1 MHLLRTLPAD
11 ADALAAAI
19 AASLIAAVSS
29 DDAAAHEQSRAWSAL
44 ALLASR
50 FVYPATPETSTALTL
65 AEPLQ
70 ASSTVPPPPPASA
83 LCSGAW
89 MALQSDALTPCAR
102 CHVEAVIIH
111 TLLGQ
116 RNDDDAAAMW
126 LRDALSDATLGHH
139 PSASVVRIAAGC
151 LAAADSDSCLRASRL
166 LPLILPPLIGWAAS
180 PFDTTRSVAA
190 ALITTLREAIKHEG
204 DAADGDALASL
215 LSRVSSFLSAQPELA
230 ATLPVT

>member
-1 MHLLRTLPAD
+1 MRLLRTLPAD

-29 DDAAAHEQSRAWSAL
+29 DDALPSWQLGRAWSAL

-50 FVYPATPETSTALTL
+50 FVYPATLETSTALAL

-70 ASSTVPPPPPASA
+70 ASSAVPPPPPASA
-83 LCSGAW
+83 LCSSAW
-89 MALQSDALTPCAR
+89 IALQSNMLTPCAR

-116 RNDDDAAAMW
+116 SNDAAATW
-126 LRDALSDATLGHH
+126 LRDALSDATLGHD
-139 PSASVVRIAAGC
+139 PSASVIRIAAGC

-180 PFDTTRSVAA
+180 PFDTTRGLAA
-190 ALITTLREAIKHEG
+190 ALITTLREAIKHED

-215 LSRVSSFLSAQPELA
+215 LSRLSSFMCAQPELA